1 MYKNLRLGDA
11 SSQRRNVKAHWCAG
25 GGFVNSNDG
34 TRSTGANEKSIGLL
48 QKRFARVRQ
57 PFTYNIRQYMSY
69 KIKIWRTVVGCS
81 QVFRTHPRNIRRQNA
96 SHRTERK
103 FCTPPRG
110 KRFKTTLKKRYFS
123 EPVAAPTFGGN
134 FAFCGPPRASLN
146 RWRKG
151 PLIKNSHC
159 RTVRG

>member
-1 MYKNLRLGDA
+1 M
-11 SSQRRNVKAHWCAG
+11 VHPG
-25 GGFVNSNDG
+25 GVFH
-34 TRSTGANEKSIGLL
+34 RS
-48 QKRFARVRQ
+48 
-57 PFTYNIRQYMSY
+57 
-69 KIKIWRTVVGCS
+69 
-81 QVFRTHPRNIRRQNA
+81 FRTHPRNIRRQHA

-123 EPVAAPTFGGN
+123 EPVAARAFGGN
-134 FAFCGPPRASLN
+134 FAFYGPPGASLN